1 MHKSIR
7 IPAILALSL
16 ALTVPA
22 LAQSTHEQHAAPAT
36 AAKTAPAVDSN
47 KADLL
52 HQEYVAKTAELR
64 GKLTAKQAELETLL
78 ATKPDDTA
86 AIKKL
91 SAEISTLR
99 GSLLEQTALFRVRF
113 AKETGTPIRM
123 TRNLEH
129 MGGMMGMM
137 GMMGEKG
144 MGMECMGKDKG
155 MMMDMGKGMDMKGM
169 DMGKGM
175 KMDMDGKGMNMPAGA
190 PKADDAA
197 KTPTDKQ

>member
-1 MHKSIR
+1 MRKSIH
-7 IPAILALSL
+7 ISAMLALSL
-16 ALTVPA
+16 ALAVPA
-22 LAQSTHEQHAAPAT
+22 LAQTTHDQHAAPAV
-36 AAKTAPAVDSN
+36 AAKAAPAIDSG

-52 HQEYVAKTAELR
+52 HQEYVAKTAEQR

-78 ATKPDDTA
+78 ATKPDDAA

-91 SAEISTLR
+91 TTEISTLR
-99 GSLLEQTALFRVRF
+99 GSLFEQATLFRVRF

-123 TRNLEH
+123 TRNLDS
-129 MGGMMGMM
+129 MGGHGSMMGMM
-137 GMMGEKG
+137 
-144 MGMECMGKDKG
+144 ECMGMGKG

-175 KMDMDGKGMNMPAGA
+175 KMDMDGKGMNMPADA

-197 KTPTDKQ
+197 KTPTDKP

>member
-1 MHKSIR
+1 MRKSIR

-22 LAQSTHEQHAAPAT
+22 LAQSTHDQHAAPAV
-36 AAKTAPAVDSN
+36 AAKAAPAIDSG

-52 HQEYVAKTAELR
+52 HQEYVAKTAEQR

-78 ATKPDDTA
+78 ATKPDDAA

-91 SAEISTLR
+91 TTEISTLR
-99 GSLLEQTALFRVRF
+99 GSLFEQATLFRVRF

-123 TRNLEH
+123 TRNLDH
-129 MGGMMGMM
+129 MGGHGGMM

-155 MMMDMGKGMDMKGM
+155 MMMDMMGKGM
-169 DMGKGM
+169 DMGKG
-175 KMDMDGKGMNMPAGA
+175 GKGMPMPADA